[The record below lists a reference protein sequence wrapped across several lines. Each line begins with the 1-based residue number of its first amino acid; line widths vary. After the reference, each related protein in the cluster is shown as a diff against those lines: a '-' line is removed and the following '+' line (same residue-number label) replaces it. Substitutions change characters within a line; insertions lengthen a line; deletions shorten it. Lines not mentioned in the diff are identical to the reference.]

1 MGKVT
6 SKTQFIKIMENQ
18 RLELEWLAHLISKV
32 INLMIVKKVRIGI
45 KPALKANQKIIAN
58 ASIDQS
64 LFLKMEQDTKG
75 NGKAM

>member
-1 MGKVT
+1 
-6 SKTQFIKIMENQ
+6 
-18 RLELEWLAHLISKV
+18 
-32 INLMIVKKVRIGI
+32 MIVKKVRIGI